1 MSFIRK
7 QLNSSTSSLKKR
19 ASAVALKGSVSAEKP
34 TGSGKKLS
42 SSLTRSS
49 ALKSGSKHD
58 SGVYQDK
65 FKMLDGES
73 SVQNIDNMPLK
84 IKKKVTGQ
92 LEPQIT
98 LKIELTRKNPS
109 KISRQKNVTAN
120 TTVDISDPY

>member
-7 QLNSSTSSLKKR
+7 QFNNSTSSLRKR
-19 ASAVALKGSVSAEKP
+19 ASGASLKGSISADKP
-34 TGSGKKLS
+34 TGNGKKLS
-42 SSLTRSS
+42 TSLTRS
-49 ALKSGSKHD
+49 ALKSSSKQD
-58 SGVYQDK
+58 GGVYQDK

-73 SVQNIDNMPLK
+73 SVQNIDNMPIK

-109 KISRQKNVTAN
+109 RISRQKNMTAN
-120 TTVDISDPY
+120 STTEISDPY